1 MSQTLQ
7 EAADT
12 IVGDGGTATSIQA
25 IQGPGDTSPLAG
37 QTVTTQG
44 VVTAISAGSTKGFYL
59 QEPMPD
65 GDAAASDA
73 VFVFTGSAPAG
84 VAVGDFV
91 EVTGTVQEFRP
102 NGAAP
107 GALSITEISAV
118 TATTM
123 LSSGN
128 ALPDPV
134 LIGADGF
141 SVPNADIPA
150 ANAFFERLEG
160 MLVTVQDPLAV
171 GPTSS
176 FGEIFTVA
184 SGGADATGLNGRG
197 DLLISG
203 GAPSFGN
210 TDTVGGDLN
219 PERIQIDPGL
229 GVALP
234 LVSTGARLGSV
245 TGVVGYDFGNYQVL
259 ATAAPDVAQASPL
272 AKDAASLT
280 GDADHLLVGSYNAE
294 NLDPGDGAARF
305 ATIAGEITGKLNAP
319 DIVALQEIQD
329 NSGPASDGTTSAADT
344 LQMITDAISAAG
356 GPPYAYIDN
365 PFIGNNTNGGEPGGN
380 IRTAF
385 IYRTDRVGFVAG
397 SLATVAAD
405 GSPTA
410 SGAYADQQTN
420 PDNPFYASRPPL
432 SATFTFNG
440 QAVTVLSNHFTSK
453 GGSGA
458 LYGSVQPPF
467 DAGEVQ
473 RAAQAQAVNTYVDD
487 LLAADPAAR
496 VIVAGD
502 LNDFGFEQPLSV
514 LRGVAGVAG
523 YDVLGTDPINATATY
538 APGGTAVLDDLQ
550 DTLPPDQRFDY
561 VFEGNAET
569 LDHMLVTGALAAGAA
584 FQPVHINSEFFDQT
598 SDHDPLVS
606 RFAIPGGGAAGT
618 TTEHTMATPL
628 NIVLTNDDGYNAPGI
643 QTLYA
648 ALVSAGFN
656 VHIVAPA
663 ANQSAQGSSLGGA
676 AALNSPVAITQ
687 FSPGNYYVDGRPA
700 VATLAALDDLFAG
713 SPPDLVLSGTNRGEN
728 IGQSENISGTVNAAL
743 QGLFEGVPSIAVSA
757 GSFGGSY
764 DAAFANSANFVVDFL
779 RQLQSNQ
786 AEGQPI
792 LPAGEG
798 LSINVPGDPALA
810 GVAVT
815 TITPESST
823 SFPYAPTAEGTF
835 AEGFVPNTMP
845 SGSATSEASQFLTN
859 HVTISPIDGN
869 WGAAEADRDALA
881 VRLGSTLDSSAPAP
895 RALNILLLNED
906 GADAPGLAMTRDALL
921 AQGHNVTVL
930 APATDQSGTG
940 SALFL
945 NPVTVTQRDAADYAA
960 TGTPATLVALGLDP
974 QGLFNGARPDLMVVG
989 ADAGGA
995 VGIENANHSATLGGA
1010 ITALFNYAVPSVALS
1025 SETGS
1030 AADLATSAGF
1040 VTALIANLQ
1049 ATQGS
1054 AAMILPPGL
1063 GLSINVPEGASAG
1076 NYAFT
1081 SIDRGTNANLG
1092 LAGDAATAVFTDG
1105 GPVPGGSSH
1114 SEGDAFNAGKITV
1127 SPIDGNIAVPSPD
1140 AYDALAQVTGTPYGA
1155 TPDAPATLAFT
1166 VSGDAYGGEAQ
1177 FVASVNGHQVG
1188 GVQTVTASHG
1198 AGQSQTIT
1206 LLDFFDTDISQV
1218 AISFINDRY
1227 DGTASTDRNLYV
1239 DKLTLSGVAYQGEDA
1254 INNAGVA
1261 AAAEAVLYSSGTL
1274 AFAAPGDAQAAGS
1287 IGAAMA
1293 LHAAAGQ
1300 PQDIPL
1306 AAQ

>member
-12 IVGDGGTATSIQA
+12 VADAGETTAIHA

-44 VVTAISAGSTKGFYL
+44 VVTAVSTGSTKGFYL
-59 QEPMPD
+59 QSPAPD

-73 VFVFTGSAPAG
+73 VFVFTGNAPAG
-84 VAVGDFV
+84 VAVGDLV
-91 EVTGTVQEFRP
+91 EVSGTVQEFRP
-102 NGAAP
+102 NNAAP
-107 GALSITEISAV
+107 GALSTTEISSV
-118 TATTM
+118 TAKTVV
-123 LSSGN
+123 SSGN
-128 ALPDPV
+128 ALPAPV
-134 LIGADGF
+134 LIGADGL

-171 GPTSS
+171 GPTSG

-210 TDTVGGDLN
+210 TDTAGGDLN

-229 GVALP
+229 GVTLP

-259 ATAAPDVAQASPL
+259 ATAAPDVVQPSPL
-272 AKDAASLT
+272 TKDAASLT
-280 GDADHLLVGSYNAE
+280 SDADHLLVGSYNAE

-329 NSGPASDGTTSAADT
+329 NSGPASDGATSAADT
-344 LQMITDAISAAG
+344 LQMIVDAIAAAG
-356 GPPYAYIDN
+356 GPQYAYIDN

-405 GSPTA
+405 GSPIT
-410 SGAYADQQTN
+410 SGTYADQQTN
-420 PDNPFYASRPPL
+420 PDNPFHDSRPPL

-473 RAAQAQAVNTYVDD
+473 RAAQGQAVNTYVDG

-514 LRGVAGVAG
+514 LRGVAGITG
-523 YDVLGTDPINATATY
+523 YDVPGTNPINATATY
-538 APGGTAVLDDLQ
+538 TPGGTAVLDDLQ
-550 DTLPPDQRFDY
+550 DTLPADQRFDY

-569 LDHMLVTGALAAGAA
+569 LDHMLVTDALAAGAA
-584 FQPVHINSEFFDQT
+584 FQPVHINSEFYDQT
-598 SDHDPLVS
+598 SDHDPLVG
-606 RFAIPGGGAAGT
+606 RFAIPGGT
-618 TTEHTMATPL
+618 TTEHTVVKPL
-628 NIVLTNDDGYNAPGI
+628 DIVLTNDDGYNAPGI

-648 ALVSAGFN
+648 ALASAGFN

-676 AALNSPVAITQ
+676 AALNSPVAITE

-700 VATLAALDDLFAG
+700 TATLAALDDLFAG
-713 SPPDLVLSGTNRGEN
+713 NPPDLVISGTNRGDN

-779 RQLQSNQ
+779 RQLQGSQ

-792 LPAGEG
+792 LPAGQG
-798 LSINVPGDPALA
+798 LSINVPGNPALA

-815 TITPESST
+815 TVTPESSA
-823 SFPYAPTAEGTF
+823 SFPYAPAAGGTF
-835 AEGFVPNTMP
+835 AEGFVPNTTP

-869 WGAAEADRDALA
+869 WGASEADRDALA
-881 VRLGSTLDSSAPAP
+881 VRLGSTLNSTAPAP

-906 GADAPGLAMTRDALL
+906 GIDAPGINATRNALL
-921 AQGHNVTVL
+921 AQGNNVTVL

-945 NPVTVTQRDAADYAA
+945 DPVTVTQYDAADYAA

-974 QGLFNGARPDLMVVG
+974 QGLFNGAQPDLVVVG
-989 ADAGGA
+989 ADQGGA
-995 VGIENANHSATLGGA
+995 VGIENANHSATLGAA
-1010 ITALFNYAVPSVALS
+1010 ITALFNYAVPSIALS

-1040 VTALIANLQ
+1040 VTTLIANLQ

-1054 AAMILPPGL
+1054 AATILPPGL
-1063 GLSINVPEGASAG
+1063 GLSVNVPAGASAG

-1081 SIDRGTNANLG
+1081 TIDRGTNANLG

-1105 GPVPGGSSH
+1105 GPVPSGAAH

-1127 SPIDGNIAVPSPD
+1127 SPIDGNIAVSSPD
-1140 AYDALAQVTGTPYGA
+1140 AYDALAQAVGTTYGA
-1155 TPDAPATLAFT
+1155 ASDAPATLAFT
-1166 VSGDAYGGEAQ
+1166 VSGDAYEGSAQ
-1177 FVASVNGHQVG
+1177 FVTSVNGHQIG

-1198 AGQSQTIT
+1198 AGQSQTVT

-1239 DKLTLSGVAYQGEDA
+1239 DKLTLNGTAYQGEDA
-1254 INNAGVA
+1254 VAGGA
-1261 AAAEAVLYSSGTL
+1261 TAAEAVLYSSGSL
-1274 AFAAPGDAQAAGS
+1274 VFAVPGDAQAAG
-1287 IGAAMA
+1287 GGQAAMA

-1300 PQDIPL
+1300 SQDIPL
-1306 AAQ
+1306 AAPV